1 MSEEELWADDLV
13 REHHAKER
21 TFGWKSK
28 DDDEEGLFPE
38 ARTVSKSNVAPQI
51 RQSLSN
57 SNTPPLTPPR
67 TPPRNSST
75 PPRTPP
81 TGTPPRTPPRTPPQG
96 TRNVLAPPPRAVP
109 PVPTS
114 LPRHPASS
122 STADEDEDDSP
133 E

>member
-57 SNTPPLTPPR
+57 SNRHSALDATTH
-67 TPPRNSST
+67 TST
-75 PPRTPP
+75 RHTKCSCS
-81 TGTPPRTPPRTPPQG
+81 
-96 TRNVLAPPPRAVP
+96 
-109 PVPTS
+109 TS
-114 LPRHPASS
+114 EGCAACSNKSTKASS
-122 STADEDEDDSP
+122 LFIYS
-133 E
+133 